1 MLIVE
6 IHAFKLF
13 FLGALNNK
21 NNRFSLV
28 VRPPKRSEVQ
38 QPGEFLPR
46 VLLRLSFWKGAQ
58 CRALSGPPLVPLFI
72 EGVIRNSLVGT
83 KEGLFLLSR
92 LQFDDVLTEK
102 LS

>member
-46 VLLRLSFWKGAQ
+46 VLLRLSF
-58 CRALSGPPLVPLFI
+58 
-72 EGVIRNSLVGT
+72 
-83 KEGLFLLSR
+83 
-92 LQFDDVLTEK
+92 
-102 LS
+102 